1 MDDSW
6 ALRTAKWHFHTE
18 QQVLTKETNRF
29 SKNQTSL
36 TPLFT
41 KTQTQVKHP
50 LNITRT
56 EEPDKSQQSTIDNLK
71 INENPQ
77 NLMPHSNICLHQN
90 IANNLPTIFDH
101 RNSNT
106 TNSHKEGNQ
115 IGPF

>member
-18 QQVLTKETNRF
+18 QQELTKGTNRF

-41 KTQTQVKHP
+41 KTQTQVKNQ
-50 LNITRT
+50 LNITST

-77 NLMPHSNICLHQN
+77 NLMSHSNICLHQN
-90 IANNLPTIFDH
+90 I
-101 RNSNT
+101 S
-106 TNSHKEGNQ
+106 
-115 IGPF
+115 